1 MPNKKIKEFIE
12 QVDTATAAKPNAK
25 KISVGRAQAIEAAES
40 LRQVTAARAKGGVAA
55 ARARKL
61 LDTPEAIKE
70 RERKRQ
76 QRANKNGNST
86 ASQTERKQP

>member
-1 MPNKKIKEFIE
+1 MANEKIKEFIE
-12 QVDTATAAKPNAK
+12 QVDSAAAAKPNAK
-25 KISVGRAQAIEAAES
+25 KISVGRDQAVEAAES

-55 ARARKL
+55 AKARKL

-76 QRANKNGNST
+76 QRATS
-86 ASQTERKQP
+86 ASKTDRKQP